1 MQSWRFTKENSKFK
15 IDRTLMEEIR
25 LFLRMFMQFKSQ
37 NHVQVNLCYN
47 ELIFI
52 LRSILSFL
60 TRIETK
66 IRYTAGLSV
75 CYNGLLCH
83 FIKIKPKKK
92 LSKYEILK
100 QSEFINESLL
110 EFIFLHI
117 STLSLYLPPYKSA
130 IASGL
135 SSTRKVRPV
144 GWTPSRIC
152 LRSEPRIVTCTRRQA
167 RVVCFLMR
175 GGFSF
180 YVMQKIF
187 LSSSFGQPYEV

>member
-1 MQSWRFTKENSKFK
+1 
-15 IDRTLMEEIR
+15 MEEIR

-37 NHVQVNLCYN
+37 NHVQVKLWYN

-92 LSKYEILK
+92 LCKYE
-100 QSEFINESLL
+100 
-110 EFIFLHI
+110 
-117 STLSLYLPPYKSA
+117 T
-130 IASGL
+130 
-135 SSTRKVRPV
+135 VRV
-144 GWTPSRIC
+144 
-152 LRSEPRIVTCTRRQA
+152 
-167 RVVCFLMR
+167 
-175 GGFSF
+175 
-180 YVMQKIF
+180 Y
-187 LSSSFGQPYEV
+187 